1 MRDCPSASCDSAI
14 ERLLGIGDVDP
25 QMRRCRRPPWLRV
38 EQHDHSVPELDLNV
52 ADAAIGA
59 QHPRARCLLGVE
71 GGLKE
76 RNLGLG
82 VRADYPRVYARVA
95 RRNRHCVM
103 STGHKVRLAWPS
115 DSSRPSAL
123 HRSGCV
129 QTWER
134 PTSVG
139 SRGIISDEP
148 ALADRD
154 RRQCRITSM
163 TVPGNPYRHH
173 THRLDL
179 EDPLIREWAA
189 TVLLADADQG
199 IVLDRSAF
207 YPGGGGQPPDH
218 GVLLWGNVRTRIVG
232 TRKGDDLYLLPAEG
246 DPLPPAGTSVHGGL
260 DDERRTSLMRTHS
273 GLHVLSAI
281 VLRDFGAPV
290 TGGNMEPLIARM
302 DFDLSDVPA
311 DFKQRVE
318 DACNEAV
325 RLNRQIDVRVLPR
338 EQALAIPNII
348 RTASD
353 LLPPD
358 IEMVRIVDINGI
370 DIQADGGTHVAST
383 AMIGRIAV
391 TKMESKGRGFRRLRI
406 RIEDAE

>member
-1 MRDCPSASCDSAI
+1 MRGPATPKISVAFLPGADVVAHNTRREVRWMSTSIHAGTRQNCWCAVQTLSCDLSTAT
-14 ERLLGIGDVDP
+14 
-25 QMRRCRRPPWLRV
+25 RRRKPV
-38 EQHDHSVPELDLNV
+38 TTE
-52 ADAAIGA
+52 A
-59 QHPRARCLLGVE
+59 
-71 GGLKE
+71 
-76 RNLGLG
+76 
-82 VRADYPRVYARVA
+82 
-95 RRNRHCVM
+95 
-103 STGHKVRLAWPS
+103 
-115 DSSRPSAL
+115 
-123 HRSGCV
+123 V
-129 QTWER
+129 QNH
-134 PTSVG
+134 
-139 SRGIISDEP
+139 
-148 ALADRD
+148 
-154 RRQCRITSM
+154 SM

-179 EDPLIREWAA
+179 EDPFIREWAA
-189 TVLLADADQG
+189 TVLLADPDQG

-246 DPLPPAGTSVHGGL
+246 DPLPPAGTSVRGGL

-338 EQALAIPNII
+338 EQAMAIPNII

-370 DIQADGGTHVAST
+370 DVQADGGTHVAST